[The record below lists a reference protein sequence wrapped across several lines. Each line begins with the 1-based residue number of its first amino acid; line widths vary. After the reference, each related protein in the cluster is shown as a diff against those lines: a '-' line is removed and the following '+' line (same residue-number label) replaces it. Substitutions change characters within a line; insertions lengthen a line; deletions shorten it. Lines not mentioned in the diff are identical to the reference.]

1 MHTLCILRWENI
13 QLSANKICEFLLVLK
28 TATLPWTH
36 LLLLLLLVVVKLLN
50 SPNIITLTALDSCFH
65 LFLLLYEKIK
75 LNIQL
80 SVK

>member
-1 MHTLCILRWENI
+1 MRTLCILRWENI

-36 LLLLLLLVVVKLLN
+36 LLLLLLKLLN

-65 LFLLLYEKIK
+65 LFLLLFKKIK
-75 LNIQL
+75 YLVV
-80 SVK
+80 SK